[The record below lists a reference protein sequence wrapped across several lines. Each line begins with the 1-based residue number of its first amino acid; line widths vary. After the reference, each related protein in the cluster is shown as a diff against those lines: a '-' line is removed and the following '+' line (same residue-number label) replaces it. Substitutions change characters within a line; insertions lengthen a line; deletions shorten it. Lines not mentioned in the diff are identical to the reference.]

1 MYYGKQTDAG
11 GWYIVSVDEVN
22 PITEKPEV
30 GSKMKYLGT
39 TEKGEVTE
47 DVAQDI
53 LYRSRHFDCHRG
65 HCRDIHLRLVACQA
79 HRTSG

>member
-47 DVAQDI
+47 DNIRFKDSITVKDSNGKQFK
-53 LYRSRHFDCHRG
+53 LYRIVEKNC
-65 HCRDIHLRLVACQA
+65 V
-79 HRTSG
+79 